1 MDGIAYLEVNRIQMW
16 IGIIL
21 IVNYM
26 QVVKKYSQLI
36 YNITQKYIKV
46 NKNVI
51 GDWVMVK
58 NKVNIYFDESGKRK
72 KMVLN

>member
-1 MDGIAYLEVNRIQMW
+1 MDGIAYLEVNRIQRW

-58 NKVNIYFDESGKRK
+58 NKVNIYFDESGKRE

>member
-1 MDGIAYLEVNRIQMW
+1 
-16 IGIIL
+16 
-21 IVNYM
+21 M

-58 NKVNIYFDESGKRK
+58 NKVNIYFDESGKRE

>member
-1 MDGIAYLEVNRIQMW
+1 MDGIAYLEVNRIQRW
-16 IGIIL
+16 IGVIL